1 MHDICVCGVSVCV
14 VRVVFVRSVCT
25 CSRYVRGVSHTCY
38 FKGSRDAGTSEHEIV
53 ELWGAKRAGTWLN
66 STRDPAGS
74 RYDMLLGAQHGRKLS
89 PEPKGECLSR
99 CLIHCSGADIICFHC
114 HPSVAASEEGM
125 RRWFTCEG
133 LACVGG
139 RRTEWRQCS
148 SLPSSPS
155 HPPGPWKPARVL
167 S

>member
-25 CSRYVRGVSHTCY
+25 CSRYVRSVSHTCY
-38 FKGSRDAGTSEHEIV
+38 FKAEMLAPQNMKSCNSGGPSVQG
-53 ELWGAKRAGTWLN
+53 LWLN

-148 SLPSSPS
+148 SLPSSLS

>member
-1 MHDICVCGVSVCV
+1 MLAPQNMKSWNSGGPSVQ
-14 VRVVFVRSVCT
+14 
-25 CSRYVRGVSHTCY
+25 G
-38 FKGSRDAGTSEHEIV
+38 
-53 ELWGAKRAGTWLN
+53 LWLN

-139 RRTEWRQCS
+139 RRTEWR
-148 SLPSSPS
+148 
-155 HPPGPWKPARVL
+155 
-167 S
+167 